1 MRDLPGEA
9 EVWGFCLPG
18 VWVWVPV
25 TPRWWCGQGRFLCWS
40 EGAAE
45 PEVTARIS
53 KLGLVIPV
61 GYFGQKAV
69 RVGRSALLCCAVLPD
84 RGRGLWGGKLPQR
97 ASVEPALPRPA
108 SPNPP

>member
-1 MRDLPGEA
+1 MLRVGHVRDLPGEA

-61 GYFGQKAV
+61 GYFRQKAV
-69 RVGRSALLCCAVLPD
+69 RAGRSALVLLCCAPRQGQGAVGWETPAE
-84 RGRGLWGGKLPQR
+84 GVCR
-97 ASVEPALPRPA
+97 AWLPR
-108 SPNPP
+108 